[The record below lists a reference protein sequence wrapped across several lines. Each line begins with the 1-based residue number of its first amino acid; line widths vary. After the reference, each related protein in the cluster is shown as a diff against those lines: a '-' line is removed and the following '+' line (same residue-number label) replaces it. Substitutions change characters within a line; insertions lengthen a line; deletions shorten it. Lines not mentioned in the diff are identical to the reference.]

1 MTEIEK
7 YEFFKKAY
15 PKATDIELQTMA
27 KEFQVLE
34 SGLSGAMIT
43 KKFLEFGKSFFT
55 RRTAAAKAAKKA
67 AGWSTKKK
75 VIVGGL
81 GAGTALGIGQM
92 SSNQMSSNPIDA
104 TNTAAEQQAA
114 DSYANAIAQAD
125 ANGIPIEQF
134 ISGPTGTQLGI
145 NTNNIADFMTSRGW
159 AAPAIGG
166 IGVFTGVVNTTNA
179 LRRKYGGTLT
189 TTKNEVVGLA
199 DWKKSFPVD
208 ALGITS
214 AKQKFVDAG
223 VLDPTADITQVKA
236 AWDTYGQLSLDYARA
251 GNTISPWQLLDIQK
265 GLTGGG
271 GGTTTTRDESLM
283 AKSDIRSITKQQLS
297 QSLGLAN
304 IDDESFKQILKIV
317 RRKEAKNPTITTRTT
332 TGNTSVTKTKQGY
345 GRADVAADA
354 EEWAKQDPRYADFQ
368 TANVFGSALI
378 GALGLKA

>member
-43 KKFLEFGKSFFT
+43 KKVLEFGKSFFT
-55 RRTAAAKAAKKA
+55 KRTAAAKAAKKA

-75 VIVGGL
+75 VLVG
-81 GAGTALGIGQM
+81 AAASGTVLGIGELA
-92 SSNQMSSNPIDA
+92 SNNQNPIDA

-114 DSYANAIAQAD
+114 DSYATAIAQAD

-134 ISGPTGTQLGI
+134 ISGPTGTQLGLS
-145 NTNNIADFMTSRGW
+145 TNNIADFMTSRGF

-223 VLDPTADITQVKA
+223 VLDPTADITQVKS

-265 GLTGGG
+265 GLTGGA

-297 QSLGLAN
+297 QSLGLAD

-345 GRADVAADA
+345 GRSDVAADA

-368 TANVFGSALI
+368 TANVFGNALI

>member
-43 KKFLEFGKSFFT
+43 KKVLEFGKSFFT
-55 RRTAAAKAAKKA
+55 KRTAAAKAAKKA

-75 VIVGGL
+75 VLVG
-81 GAGTALGIGQM
+81 AAASGTVLGIGELA
-92 SSNQMSSNPIDA
+92 SNNQNPIDA

-114 DSYANAIAQAD
+114 DSYATAIAQAD

-134 ISGPTGTQLGI
+134 ISGPTGTQLGLS
-145 NTNNIADFMTSRGW
+145 TNNIADFMTSRGF

-223 VLDPTADITQVKA
+223 VLDPTADITQVKS

-265 GLTGGG
+265 GLTGGA

-345 GRADVAADA
+345 GRSDVAADA

-368 TANVFGSALI
+368 TANVFGNALI